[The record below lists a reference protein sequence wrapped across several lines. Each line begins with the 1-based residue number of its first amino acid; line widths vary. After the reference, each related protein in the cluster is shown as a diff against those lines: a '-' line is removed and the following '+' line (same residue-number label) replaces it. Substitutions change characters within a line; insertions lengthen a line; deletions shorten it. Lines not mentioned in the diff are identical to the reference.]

1 MVSVLRPGTFQ
12 AVDLTE
18 PSPSNNLNKTSSS
31 EGPNVLDLSRTR
43 DAVAHQV
50 DRSKR
55 SRTQISSAYLRP
67 KVDEKA
73 AGRHK
78 WRGQAETGGGGSRK
92 LWTPPRRELAATT
105 LQMHSPVDSN
115 SIRLPVFSPLL
126 SPVAQ

>member
-1 MVSVLRPGTFQ
+1 MP
-12 AVDLTE
+12 
-18 PSPSNNLNKTSSS
+18 
-31 EGPNVLDLSRTR
+31 LSTRTR
-43 DAVAHQV
+43 WIDQDVLELN
-50 DRSKR
+50 
-55 SRTQISSAYLRP
+55 SSAYLHP

-73 AGRHK
+73 AERQQSGEAR
-78 WRGQAETGGGGSRK
+78 RRPEGGSRK